1 MNETVTP
8 TVEVVDIQFRPG
20 QKVYFFDPAGLTL
33 HPGDHVITTALE
45 HNSVLRPLFALE
57 DAGTIELS
65 VVSADRRGCV
75 NYEDFAAL
83 VRPNTRAIVCT
94 HASNLTGNALDL
106 YKIGAI
112 AKAPGAYIVLA
123 IVAACV
129 SKMGM
134 GKWNYRFIG

>member
-1 MNETVTP
+1 MGY
-8 TVEVVDIQFRPG
+8 VDEEMKKAQLPLYALEAEGTIQF
-20 QKVYFFDPAGLTL
+20 
-33 HPGDHVITTALE
+33 
-45 HNSVLRPLFALE
+45 
-57 DAGTIELS
+57 S
-65 VVSADRRGCV
+65 VVEADKQGRVDYR
-75 NYEDFAAL
+75 DFEL
-83 VRPNTRAIVCT
+83 LIRPNTRAIVCT

-134 GKWNYRFIG
+134 GKEKEDK